1 MFVNIDAA
9 LEQIHGWAETDW
21 IGLWE
26 IVAYVQEESGT
37 DDSERLLE
45 LTVALVKGLLQ
56 RGLRAGDSPIANI
69 GPLFVPWRNQ
79 DPDSLAKL
87 IQREWK
93 RNDEFPSWGDGPW
106 FTVGRLC
113 RLDA

>member
-1 MFVNIDAA
+1 MNIDAA
-9 LEQIHGWAETDW
+9 LEQIAGWAETDW

-26 IVAYVQEESGT
+26 IVAYVEEELGVE
-37 DDSERLLE
+37 DFERQLE
-45 LTVALVKGLLQ
+45 VTVAVVKGLLE
-56 RGLRAGDSPIANI
+56 RGLRAGDSPVVNI
-69 GPLFVPWRNQ
+69 GPLFVPWRDQ
-79 DPDSLAKL
+79 DPDSLANL
-87 IQREWK
+87 IREKWK

>member
-9 LEQIHGWAETDW
+9 LEQIHGWAETDG

-56 RGLRAGDSPIANI
+56 RGLRAG
-69 GPLFVPWRNQ
+69 L
-79 DPDSLAKL
+79 
-87 IQREWK
+87 
-93 RNDEFPSWGDGPW
+93 
-106 FTVGRLC
+106 RLPTSALCSC
-113 RLDA
+113 RGATRTRIRSRS